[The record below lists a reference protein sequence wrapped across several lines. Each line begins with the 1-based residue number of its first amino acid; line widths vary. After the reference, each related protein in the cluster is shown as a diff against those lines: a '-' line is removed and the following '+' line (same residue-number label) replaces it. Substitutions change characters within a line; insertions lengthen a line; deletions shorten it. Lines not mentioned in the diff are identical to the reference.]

1 MHYKLCLITYFKYRS
16 GHIFNKG
23 IPNPCNFPRFLF
35 TFLLKS
41 RLIYKSSETLVEKE
55 LIEECRNGD
64 LHNFRKVVEKST
76 PLIFTVAFRILGD
89 EDAARDIVQDTMVE
103 VWQKLGKIRTAESYK
118 TWVYRIAVNKCYDQL
133 RKKKKRKENRYDDQ
147 SWAVIANHL
156 SEDGIT
162 ELENRENAMIINL
175 LTDQLSP
182 RQKTVFVLSELE
194 GMEAEEIV
202 NITGMA
208 KSVVKANLYY
218 ARKNI
223 GSLLQKYL

>member
-1 MHYKLCLITYFKYRS
+1 M
-16 GHIFNKG
+16 
-23 IPNPCNFPRFLF
+23 
-35 TFLLKS
+35 
-41 RLIYKSSETLVEKE
+41 VEKE
-55 LIEECRNGD
+55 LIEECRNGN

-76 PLIFTVAFRILGD
+76 PLIFTVAFRIRGD
-89 EDAARDIVQDTMVE
+89 DDAARDIVQDTMVA
-103 VWQKLGKIRTAESYK
+103 VWQKLGKIRTSESYK

-133 RKKKKRKENRYDDQ
+133 RKQKRQKEERFDEGE
-147 SWAVIANHL
+147 WAVISNHL
-156 SEDGIT
+156 SEEGIT

-175 LTDQLSP
+175 LTNQLSP

-223 GSLLQKYL
+223 GSLLQKYLWR

>member
-1 MHYKLCLITYFKYRS
+1 
-16 GHIFNKG
+16 
-23 IPNPCNFPRFLF
+23 
-35 TFLLKS
+35 
-41 RLIYKSSETLVEKE
+41 LVERE

-64 LHNFRKVVEKST
+64 LHNFRKVVDKST
-76 PLIFTVAFRILGD
+76 PLIFSVAYRMLGD
-89 EDAARDIVQDTMVE
+89 EDAARDIVQETMVA
-103 VWQKLGKIRTAESYK
+103 VWQKLAKIKTAESYK

-133 RKKKKRKENRYDDQ
+133 RKLKRQKENRYDDQ
-147 SWAVIANHL
+147 GWAVIANHL
-156 SEDGIT
+156 SENGIV

-175 LTDQLSP
+175 LTNQLSP